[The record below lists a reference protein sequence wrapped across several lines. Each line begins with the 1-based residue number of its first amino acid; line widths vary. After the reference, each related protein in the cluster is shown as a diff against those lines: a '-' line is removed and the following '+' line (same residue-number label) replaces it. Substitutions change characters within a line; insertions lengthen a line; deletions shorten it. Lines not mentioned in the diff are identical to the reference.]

1 MLSLLITQ
9 TTVTTVSQLVTS
21 IGFPIVMCGAMA
33 WFIKDTNDTHREQIN
48 ELTDSHKQEMLT
60 VTETYRE
67 EMANVK
73 EALNNN
79 TLALQKLC
87 ERMGAEVA

>member
-1 MLSLLITQ
+1 MDF
-9 TTVTTVSQLVTS
+9 TTVSQLITS

-33 WFIKDTNDTHREQIN
+33 WFIKDNNDKHTEQIN
-48 ELTDSHKQEMLT
+48 ELTESHKQEVLT
-60 VTETYRE
+60 LTETYRQ
-67 EMANVK
+67 EMTSVK